1 MTALKR
7 LQLFGTWIGSNAER
21 VTPVRAYP
29 RQLSSFIARLGA
41 AVESKLS
48 RLEPPIA
55 RAKPAIRRLGKKA
68 GAPFVRG
75 SEGAKALVAR
85 ARTEFASRR
94 ESSSLVN
101 DILGLQLLITAAI
114 GVFALV
120 GLTWTSQAITDE
132 NLSRWATRWASQLNE
147 LGAPL
152 YVADPDLT
160 ILNIERFVAAYPEI
174 SKVDWYSPQG
184 IQQFSVT
191 QDGYTPSIQPEPL
204 PTEVIAEI
212 QVDPL
217 RNAARLLSNEGSASG
232 HYRLVGAIWSES
244 FSGDSL
250 MLLGAD
256 EELTTIREILGFVA
270 LDLDYSWYEAVL
282 ANRLLVGSLVLFLVL
297 AFSWAFSRHA
307 LKTALRPL
315 SQLQEPLSKL
325 ADGDMNVRFAPARHE
340 EIQNI
345 ITTLRRTTKALRER
359 DRRLSHLATHDA
371 LTGLF
376 NRPAF
381 VDELTAEIQ
390 RLEGTKKQSAILFI
404 DLDQFKY
411 INDTCGHPAGDEL
424 LRMAARSINATTRSD
439 DVVARFGGDEFAV
452 LARNVTP
459 TRATRIGEKILEH
472 MSLLTQVHDNK
483 VFHLQCSIGVAMV
496 RNSALDA
503 HEYLSRADIACH
515 AAKDNGRNRLE
526 MYKTSRKENTQ
537 MANEV
542 AWVQKIRQA
551 LEGDGFTLVYQPLLR
566 ISAGWTDHYE
576 VLLRLRTDEG
586 ELISPD
592 AFLPAAVRFGLML
605 DIDYWV
611 AENAIASLARH
622 QSPRTDLNYSIN
634 LSASVFETDRFGK
647 HVEALL
653 RKHEVRPEAI
663 IFEITEQTAVR
674 FAAESDKQI
683 QRLRELGC
691 RFAID
696 DFGKG
701 YSSFSY
707 LKQLSVDYLK
717 IDGSFV
723 LGLENDKMNQTF
735 IRVMGEVARAV
746 RMETIAECVENAE
759 TLALLDELGIDYA
772 QGHYISHPTE
782 QPTELEIKV
791 PRKPERRRRRSA

>member
-1 MTALKR
+1 MIAELRSAALKR
-7 LQLFGTWIGSNAER
+7 IQPLCERLGDATRRLAPSEPLLQ
-21 VTPVRAYP
+21 
-29 RQLSSFIARLGA
+29 QLSARLESMLAGAKTRLTRLRPLGAPIGRSVAGVRSFVARTGA
-41 AVESKLS
+41 AVE
-48 RLEPPIA
+48 R
-55 RAKPAIRRLGKKA
+55 
-68 GAPFVRG
+68 
-75 SEGAKALVAR
+75 
-85 ARTEFASRR
+85 RR

-101 DILGLQLLITAAI
+101 DILSLQLVITAAI
-114 GVFALV
+114 GVFSLA
-120 GLTWTSQAITDE
+120 GLAWTSQAITDE
-132 NLSRWATRWASQLNE
+132 NLSRWATRWTSQLNE

-174 SKVDWYSPQG
+174 AQVDWYSPEG

-191 QDGYTPSIQPEPL
+191 QEGYTPASLSATL
-204 PTEVIAEI
+204 PAEVIAEI
-212 QVDPL
+212 
-217 RNAARLLSNEGSASG
+217 RGSSSGNASRLLNAEENSSG
-232 HYRLVGAIWSES
+232 HYQLVGAIWSES
-244 FSGDSL
+244 FSGDAL

-256 EELTTIREILGFVA
+256 EEPAIVREILGFVA
-270 LDLDYSWYEAVL
+270 VDLDYSWYEAVL
-282 ANRLLVGSLVLFLVL
+282 TNRLLVGCLVLLL
-297 AFSWAFSRHA
+297 ILGFSWAFSRHA
-307 LKTALRPL
+307 LKNALQPL
-315 SQLQEPLSKL
+315 SDLQTPLSRL
-325 ADGDMNVRFAPARHE
+325 ADGNMNVKFTASRHE

-345 ITTLRRTTKALRER
+345 ISTLTHTTKALRER
-359 DRRLSHLATHDA
+359 DRRLSHLATHDS
-371 LTGLF
+371 LTGLL

-381 VDELTAEIQ
+381 VEELVAETE

-459 TRATRIGEKILEH
+459 TKAKRIGEKILEH

-496 RNSALDA
+496 RNSALDV

-526 MYKTSRKENTQ
+526 VYKTSRKENAQ

-542 AWVQKIRQA
+542 AWVQKIRKA
-551 LEGDGFTLVYQPLLR
+551 LEGDGFVLVYQPLLR
-566 ISAGWTDHYE
+566 VSTGWTDHYE
-576 VLLRLRTDEG
+576 VLLRLRNEQG
-586 ELISPD
+586 ELVSPD
-592 AFLPAAVRFGLML
+592 AFLPAAMRFGLML

-611 AENAIASLARH
+611 AENAIKSLANFR
-622 QSPRTDLNYSIN
+622 SPRTDLGYSIN
-634 LSASVFETDRFGK
+634 LSASVFESDRFGRY
-647 HVEALL
+647 VEALL
-653 RKHEVRPEAI
+653 KKHDVPPEAI

-723 LGLENDKMNQTF
+723 LGLENDEMNQTF

-746 RMETIAECVENAE
+746 RMETIAECVENEE
-759 TLALLDELGIDYA
+759 TLMLLAELGIDYA
-772 QGHYISHPTE
+772 QGHYISRPMQE
-782 QPTELEIKV
+782 PVELELQV